1 MEALQNGLR
10 RYQKIF
16 SDINIQ
22 KRKLNA
28 DLEENEA
35 GPKDEIGDIARKHIL
50 KMLEEVNC
58 KRDDILRKIDELTK
72 QINLNNIN
80 QYFAKLTDRQK
91 RIVTGFIEYIRSL
104 KVEIDTARYLQALRK
119 SDSEVIA
126 FIADLIRGWLN
137 KERQEQRGPIPVLI
151 TKHLKYNILMF
162 LGNDSTDADKR
173 AILCSM
179 LDYTILEDEN
189 ENISQFSKIVYNL
202 ESEEELT
209 KLLECTFT
217 P

>member
-1 MEALQNGLR
+1 METEVK
-10 RYQKIF
+10 RYQEML
-16 SDINIQ
+16 SVINRQI
-22 KRKLNA
+22 RKLNA

-35 GPKDEIGDIARKHIL
+35 GPKDEIGDIARKQLL
-50 KMLEEVNC
+50 KMLEEVTC
-58 KRDDILRKIDELTK
+58 KGSNIRGKIDELTK
-72 QINLNNIN
+72 QINLNDIN

-126 FIADLIRGWLN
+126 FIADLIKGWLN